1 VGPYHRFCR
10 RSGFGCALRPLCAQG
25 ARHCAPFSVE
35 GFAMTT
41 APVSF
46 EFFPPNTPV
55 GAEKLKTVV
64 AELATTGPEFFS
76 VTYGAGGATRDK
88 TLATVQQIASMGFEA
103 APHLSCIGST
113 REGIAEILAT
123 YRAQGIRRLVA
134 LRGDLPSGTA
144 VAGEFRFAHDL
155 VQFIRSEQG
164 GDWQIEVAAYPEYH
178 PQQRYARK
186 DLEHFAA
193 KCKAGAD
200 SAITQFFFNA
210 DAYFHFVDEVR
221 ALGVTVPIVP
231 GIMPI
236 HNYARIAQFA
246 QRDGIEIP
254 RWVALK
260 MEGFLDDAAAVRAFG
275 LDVVTR
281 LCERLLAGGAPGLHF
296 YTLNQ
301 SALSLEICRRL
312 GIRPAQ

>member
-1 VGPYHRFCR
+1 MHAVPI
-10 RSGFGCALRPLCAQG
+10 
-25 ARHCAPFSVE
+25 
-35 GFAMTT
+35 
-41 APVSF
+41 SF

-64 AELATTGPEFFS
+64 QDLAVVDPEFFS

-88 TLATVQQIASMGFEA
+88 TLATVKAIAAAGHSA
-103 APHLSCIGST
+103 APHLSCVGST
-113 REGIAEILAT
+113 ADSISEILDT
-123 YRAQGIRRLVA
+123 YRAQGIKRLVA

-144 VAGEFRFAHDL
+144 TAGEFRYAADL
-155 VQFIRSEQG
+155 IEFIRKTQG
-164 GDWQIEVAAYPEYH
+164 HDWTIEVAAYPEYH

-193 KCKAGAD
+193 KVKAGAD
-200 SAITQFFFNA
+200 SAITQFFFNP

-236 HNYARIAQFA
+236 HSYAKIAQFA
-246 QRDGIEIP
+246 ARDGIEIP

-260 MEGFLDDAAAVRAFG
+260 MEGFLDDAASIRAFG
-275 LDVVTR
+275 IDVVTR
-281 LCERLLAGGAPGLHF
+281 LCERLIAGGAPGIHF

-301 SALSLEICRRL
+301 SALSLEVCSRL
-312 GIRPAQ
+312 QRG

>member
-1 VGPYHRFCR
+1 MH
-10 RSGFGCALRPLCAQG
+10 
-25 ARHCAPFSVE
+25 
-35 GFAMTT
+35 
-41 APVSF
+41 PVPISF

-55 GAEKLKTVV
+55 GADKLRTVV
-64 AELATTGPEFFS
+64 QDLSVVKPEFFS

-88 TLATVQQIASMGFEA
+88 TLATVKDIAATGHEA
-103 APHLSCIGST
+103 APHLSCVGST
-113 REGIAEILAT
+113 ADSISEILAT

-144 VAGEFRFAHDL
+144 TAGEFRYAADL
-155 VQFIRSEQG
+155 IEFIRKTQG
-164 GDWQIEVAAYPEYH
+164 SDWTIEVAAYPEYH

-193 KCKAGAD
+193 KVRAGAD
-200 SAITQFFFNA
+200 SAITQFFFNP

-221 ALGVTVPIVP
+221 TLGVTVPIVA

-236 HNYARIAQFA
+236 HNYAKIAQFA
-246 QRDGIEIP
+246 MRDGIEIP

-260 MEGFLDDAAAVRAFG
+260 MEGYLDDAASIRAFG
-275 LDVVTR
+275 IDVVAR
-281 LCERLLAGGAPGLHF
+281 LCERLIAGGAPGIHF

-301 SALSLEICRRL
+301 SALSLDICRRL
-312 GIRPAQ
+312 QRV

>member
-1 VGPYHRFCR
+1 M
-10 RSGFGCALRPLCAQG
+10 SA
-25 ARHCAPFSVE
+25 
-35 GFAMTT
+35 TT
-41 APVSF
+41 PISF
-46 EFFPPNTPV
+46 EFFPPNTAV
-55 GAEKLKTVV
+55 GSEKLKTVV
-64 AELATTGPEFFS
+64 ADLAAVKPEFFS
-76 VTYGAGGATRDK
+76 VTYGAGGSTRDK
-88 TLATVQQIASMGFEA
+88 TLATVKDIAALGHEA
-103 APHLSCIGST
+103 APHLSCVGST
-113 REGIAEILAT
+113 AHSIAEILAT

-144 VAGEFRFAHDL
+144 TAGEFRYAADL
-155 VQFIRSEQG
+155 IEFIRRTQG
-164 GDWQIEVAAYPEYH
+164 SDWFIEVAAYPEYH
-178 PQQRYARK
+178 PQQRYARR

-193 KCKAGAD
+193 KVKAGAD
-200 SAITQFFFNA
+200 SAITQFFFNS

-260 MEGFLDDAAAVRAFG
+260 MEGYMDDAASVRAFG
-275 LDVVTR
+275 IDVVSR
-281 LCERLLAGGAPGLHF
+281 LCERLVAGGAPGIHF

-301 SALSLEICRRL
+301 SALSLEVCKRL
-312 GIRPAQ
+312 NWA

>member
-1 VGPYHRFCR
+1 MNHV
-10 RSGFGCALRPLCAQG
+10 
-25 ARHCAPFSVE
+25 
-35 GFAMTT
+35 
-41 APVSF
+41 PVSF

-55 GAEKLKTVV
+55 GSEKLKAVV
-64 AELATTGPEFFS
+64 QDLAAAKPEFFS
-76 VTYGAGGATRDK
+76 VTYGAGGATREK
-88 TLATVQQIASMGFEA
+88 TLATVKDIAALGHEA

-113 REGIAEILAT
+113 EEGIAEILAT

-134 LRGDLPSGTA
+134 LRGDLPSGTLN
-144 VAGEFRFAHDL
+144 AGQFRYANEL
-155 VQFIRSEQG
+155 IEFIRRTQG
-164 GDWQIEVAAYPEYH
+164 SDWFIEVAAYPEYH
-178 PQQRYARK
+178 PQQRYARR

-193 KCKAGAD
+193 KVKAGAD
-200 SAITQFFFNA
+200 SAITQFFFNP

-221 ALGVTVPIVP
+221 KLGVEVPIVP

-260 MEGFLDDAAAVRAFG
+260 MEGFHDDAASIRAFG
-275 LDVVTR
+275 IEVVAR
-281 LCERLLAGGAPGLHF
+281 LCERLIAGGAPGIHF

-301 SALSLEICRRL
+301 SALTLDICRRL
-312 GIRPAQ
+312 GLA